1 MNRWIYLVA
10 PLALLACK
18 AKEEQTEHAPVVSA
32 QTIVVT
38 PQAFTES
45 FGAIGTV
52 VPRAGRQAA
61 LSAPSPGRVAAVLV
75 TSGQRVSAGQT
86 LVELDQAPFQA
97 ALNAAEAA
105 YSAAQK
111 ANERQQRLA
120 AEGIAPRKDAEAA
133 AAEMAKAR
141 ADVISAQRAAALST
155 IKTPISG
162 VVTRMNATLGAA
174 ADVSQILVEIADPTT
189 LDILLNATPTDAGR
203 VRSGAKVTLSAGS
216 NAAGEPLGV
225 GTVADVGATLDSV
238 TRGVAI
244 RVQVPTTRRPLRIGE
259 TIFGSIAVGTR
270 PNAIVIPNEALV
282 PNGDAFKV
290 FVVDKEGIAHEREVK
305 IGSRSDRVVEIV
317 EGLTAGE
324 RVVTYGA
331 YGVSDSAKVQPLE
344 PAGGPPK
351 AVPDSAKK
359 ETSSSA
365 KPGKP

>member
-1 MNRWIYLVA
+1 MKRWIFLLA
-10 PLALLACK
+10 PLSLLACK
-18 AKEEQTEHAPVVSA
+18 AKEEEKEPEAVVSA
-32 QTIVVT
+32 QTIVVA

-52 VPRAGRQAA
+52 VARAGKMAT

-75 TSGQRVSAGQT
+75 TTGQRVSAGQT

-97 ALNAAEAA
+97 ALQAAEAA

-120 AEGIAPRKDAEAA
+120 SEGIAPRKDAEAA

-141 ADVISAQRAAALST
+141 ADVIAAQRASALST
-155 IKTPISG
+155 IKAPISG
-162 VVTRMNATLGAA
+162 VVTRMNATIGAS
-174 ADVSQILVEIADPTT
+174 ADVSQVLVEIADPTS

-203 VRSGAKVTLSAGS
+203 VRTGAKVTLSAGS

-225 GTVADVGATLDSV
+225 GTVVDVAATLDSL
-238 TRGVAI
+238 TRGVAV
-244 RVQVPTTRRPLRIGE
+244 RVQAPTTRRPLRIGE
-259 TIFGSIAVGTR
+259 TVFGSIAVGTR
-270 PNAIVIPNEALV
+270 ANAIVIPNEALV

-305 IGSRSDRVVEIV
+305 IGSRSDKGVEIL
-317 EGLTAGE
+317 EGLAPGE

-331 YGVSDSAKVQPLE
+331 YGMSDSAKVQSLQ
-344 PAGGPPK
+344 PAGGSPK

-359 ETSSSA
+359 ET
-365 KPGKP
+365 P